1 MKQLAVVVATI
12 LSKPEAV
19 RVLGLL
25 LPCWYQEINIR
36 SYHYPLQQANETVRE
51 GEGGEE
57 VEGEEVVVVVVM
69 VVVVAVV
76 VVENWGNIMDM
87 MTHPPRSTFWT
98 RQDYYHRDLDAPRQ
112 RL

>member
-19 RVLGLL
+19 LVLEL

-36 SYHYPLQQANETVRE
+36 SYRYPLQQANETVRE

-69 VVVVAVV
+69 VVVV
-76 VVENWGNIMDM
+76 EKWGNIMDM

-98 RQDYYHRDLDAPRQ
+98 RQDYYHRDLVDAPRQ

>member
-19 RVLGLL
+19 RVLVLELL

-36 SYHYPLQQANETVRE
+36 SYRYPLQQANE
-51 GEGGEE
+51 
-57 VEGEEVVVVVVM
+57 EVVVVVL
-69 VVVVAVV
+69 
-76 VVENWGNIMDM
+76 ENGVNVGM
-87 MTHPPRSTFWT
+87 MTRPPRSIFWT
-98 RQDYYHRDLDAPRQ
+98 RQDCYHRDLVDAPRQ

>member
-36 SYHYPLQQANETVRE
+36 SYHYPLPQANETVR
-51 GEGGEE
+51 
-57 VEGEEVVVVVVM
+57 EGEEVVVVVVM